1 VLGTTQLAIIGTD
14 RAASRLAGLASLAG
28 CTVRLHDGD
37 PRALDGALQR
47 LRDGVEADLALG
59 LLTAGD
65 KQRILDGV
73 LATTDLDEAV
83 THADLV
89 AVLTPSATAA
99 ARATLLRVGEA
110 CRASVVVAT
119 PDPPDALM
127 DWLPNP
133 GRLVQ
138 LDPHRLGV
146 AGGVETAERALA
158 LAKAL
163 LDPLRREGV
172 LATHGLGG

>member
-1 VLGTTQLAIIGTD
+1 VAETTQLAIVGTD

-28 CTVRLHDGD
+28 CTVRLHDAD
-37 PRALDGALQR
+37 PHALDAALQR
-47 LRDGVEADLALG
+47 LRDGVEADLAAG

-89 AVLTPSATAA
+89 AVLTPSGAA
-99 ARATLLRVGEA
+99 SRAALLRVGHA

-119 PDPPDALM
+119 PEPPDALM

-138 LDPHRLGV
+138 LDPDRLGV
-146 AGGVETAERALA
+146 TGGIETAGRALA
-158 LAKAL
+158 LGEAVL
-163 LDPLRREGV
+163 ERLRREGV
-172 LATHGLGG
+172 LATGGLGR